1 MARSRYREVVDRLAA
16 EIRAGRLTPA
26 TRLPTH
32 RELAQSHHLALATAS
47 RVYAEL
53 EAMGLVVGEV
63 GRGTFVR
70 DLSYLQNSTVD
81 QLPAVPGAT
90 ELSFN
95 EPVLEGQADVL
106 RSTLRQLASSG
117 DLDALL
123 RYAPY
128 GGRPHERAVVARHL
142 GRRHLNLGAER
153 VLVTSGAQHGLAVTF
168 LALLKP
174 GDVVAVDALTYPGF
188 KVLASTLRIELAPLP
203 VSSHGTD
210 LDALDRLCA
219 TRRVRAVYAMPT
231 IHNPLSYVMSLGDR
245 RRLVAIARKHELLVV
260 EDEAYAYLAGDAPE
274 PVAALA
280 PERTI
285 FVSSL
290 SKSVATGLRF
300 GFLVA
305 PSELVAPIES
315 AIRAT
320 VWNVA
325 AALCAIACRWMEDG
339 TVAELEARK
348 RKEAAMRQG
357 MAAKALA
364 GIRVVS
370 HSSSY
375 LLWVPL
381 GEDQRADR
389 VSVELRRRGIAVATA
404 DAFATTAHVPHA
416 VRIAMGSV
424 TRRVLKEALV
434 AVGDVIRADVS

>member
-1 MARSRYREVVDRLAA
+1 
-16 EIRAGRLTPA
+16 
-26 TRLPTH
+26 
-32 RELAQSHHLALATAS
+32 
-47 RVYAEL
+47 
-53 EAMGLVVGEV
+53 
-63 GRGTFVR
+63 
-70 DLSYLQNSTVD
+70 
-81 QLPAVPGAT
+81 
-90 ELSFN
+90 
-95 EPVLEGQADVL
+95 
-106 RSTLRQLASSG
+106 
-117 DLDALL
+117 LL
-123 RYAPY
+123 
-128 GGRPHERAVVARHL
+128 
-142 GRRHLNLGAER
+142 
-153 VLVTSGAQHGLAVTF
+153 
-168 LALLKP
+168 
-174 GDVVAVDALTYPGF
+174 
-188 KVLASTLRIELAPLP
+188 I
-203 VSSHGTD
+203 
-210 LDALDRLCA
+210 
-219 TRRVRAVYAMPT
+219 
-231 IHNPLSYVMSLGDR
+231 
-245 RRLVAIARKHELLVV
+245 V

-305 PSELVAPIES
+305 PSGLVAPIES

-325 AALCAIACRWMEDG
+325 AALSAIACRWMEDG

-348 RKEAAMRQG
+348 RKEAAVRQD